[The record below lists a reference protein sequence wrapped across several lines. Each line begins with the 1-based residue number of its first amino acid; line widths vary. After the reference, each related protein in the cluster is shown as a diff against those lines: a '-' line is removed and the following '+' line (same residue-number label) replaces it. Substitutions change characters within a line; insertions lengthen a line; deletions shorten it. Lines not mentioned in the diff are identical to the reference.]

1 MDLKE
6 LTLAFNRFIELKGWY
21 EEDSHKPQTSRNMA
35 QSISIEAAEIL
46 ELYQWQDEIP
56 DKEALADELADVAL
70 YLLQLANLNK
80 IDLEE
85 AILVKIKKN
94 FQRHW
99 DEE

>member
-21 EEDSHKPQTSRNMA
+21 EEDSPKPQTSRNMA
-35 QSISIEAAEIL
+35 QSVSIEAAEIL
-46 ELYQWQDEIP
+46 ELYQWRDEVS

-70 YLLQLANLNK
+70 YLLQLANLNN

-85 AILVKIKKN
+85 AILSKIKKN

-99 DEE
+99 DE